1 MTQIFTTCVHAF
13 VSHISKGAMNFEIRL
28 NHPMR
33 HITYLYFDHFHG
45 NIRMVDFG
53 RAIYSI
59 KPHLFSIKKNFKLQY
74 YDHKEVIYYYIKL
87 KKCIC

>member
-45 NIRMVDFG
+45 NIRMLDFG
-53 RAIYSI
+53 RA
-59 KPHLFSIKKNFKLQY
+59 SIKKNFILQY

>member
-53 RAIYSI
+53 RVT
-59 KPHLFSIKKNFKLQY
+59 NFKLQY
-74 YDHKEVIYYYIKL
+74 YDHKDVIYYCIKR
-87 KKCIC
+87 KSVYVN

>member
-45 NIRMVDFG
+45 NIRMLDFG
-53 RAIYSI
+53 RAIYFLS
-59 KPHLFSIKKNFKLQY
+59 KKTLTYN
-74 YDHKEVIYYYIKL
+74 IMIP
-87 KKCIC
+87 KK